1 VYVYRYDCS
10 SGSWGYEAKLLA
22 DDGAEQD
29 HFGHSV
35 AVSGD
40 RIVVGAPGKDGTCD
54 ATDAGAAYVFEYDG
68 AWSQEVSLTTCSLDA
83 YDYFGYS
90 VDIDEDLVIVGAYG
104 DDDDG
109 EESGAAYIFRH
120 SCSCW
125 CEDTKLTADD
135 GHAYAQFGYDVAINV
150 RYGSCGDFAVVGAP
164 EHFSSTYAAGKA
176 YVYEGGGPGCWV
188 EEDTFE
194 ADPDHDNEDFGRAV
208 AIDNTRIMIGAST
221 EDTAAG
227 HTGCAYVYEDDD
239 EDGARHHDRHGAHV
253 RLSFHPGTVPGAALT
268 AGASSGPRRLGGRP
282 HAATSVSRN
291 TPLRAEPRQATE
303 SAPEAGADGP
313 PGAAGTTT
321 ATSFC
326 ISWLFRRNLR
336 ASPSSVKRAANANW
350 LVCRSAT
357 VARRG
362 RCVRNEACIGRPP
375 VVRFAP
381 SEVGRYGLSARGCGV
396 AGPRSRRLGSSF
408 CPIGAAS
415 LTTLGIGG
423 DVQGPP
429 GSDLGVPRSH
439 RSGSGR
445 MSGGRCARMVGI
457 VAGQAIPCLTAPLG
471 QRAARL
477 TSRPVE

>member
-1 VYVYRYDCS
+1 VSLRAPLTRRPRTCACVGPDGVTTESR
-10 SGSWGYEAKLLA
+10 SWGP
-22 DDGAEQD
+22 EQA
-29 HFGHSV
+29 
-35 AVSGD
+35 AVGG
-40 RIVVGAPGKDGTCD
+40 IGAPPDSCVLRAQGLLGGDV
-54 ATDAGAAYVFEYDG
+54 AGGRSGPICLCRRARHG
-68 AWSQEVSLTTCSLDA
+68 RRAWSRPRQSLARKGCP
-83 YDYFGYS
+83 
-90 VDIDEDLVIVGAYG
+90 GALAKRVTRLIG
-104 DDDDG
+104 
-109 EESGAAYIFRH
+109 
-120 SCSCW
+120 
-125 CEDTKLTADD
+125 
-135 GHAYAQFGYDVAINV
+135 
-150 RYGSCGDFAVVGAP
+150 
-164 EHFSSTYAAGKA
+164 
-176 YVYEGGGPGCWV
+176 
-188 EEDTFE
+188 

-221 EDTAAG
+221 EDTAGG

-313 PGAAGTTT
+313 PGAAVTTT